1 MWIQL
6 HSQILGLQQN
16 LFKSVVLIKFIK
28 IQLIDKFMLSGRQID
43 IINDKIWPI
52 CGAMPSLS
60 VEPPNA
66 SNTSDTK

>member
-1 MWIQL
+1 MWSLAYAVPLSINQSSCSHMWIQL

-43 IINDKIWPI
+43 IINDKI
-52 CGAMPSLS
+52 
-60 VEPPNA
+60 
-66 SNTSDTK
+66 